1 MKLIAASLLSAL
13 LVQCQEFEV
22 AESTIASQQKAM
34 SEGRTSSKALVQA
47 YLARIAAFDQQGPRL
62 NAIITINPKAI
73 EQAEA
78 LDRERIASGPRGPLH
93 GIPVIVKDNYGTA
106 DMPTTAGTLALIDF
120 TPNRDSIQVARLRAA
135 GAVIVA
141 KSNLHELASGIT
153 TVGSAFG
160 QTLNPYDPARN
171 PGGSSGG
178 TGAAIAASYAAVGM
192 GSDTCGSIRIP
203 AAVNNLFG
211 LRPTKG
217 LSSIDG
223 IIPLSVTQDTAG
235 PLARTVEDLALVLD
249 VTMDQPK
256 HATFTSSLKTATL
269 KDVRIGTL
277 EPLFGDSSDDQEGIK
292 LIRAPLDDMKK
303 QGAIVVPIPLPELQ
317 AAIDGASVIAMEFK
331 EDLAAYLE
339 PPSRASTKLSTT
351 ASSTAPSKPP

>member
-1 MKLIAASLLSAL
+1 MGRRRWRSDCCQIEPQRISLRDHHGWFSLRPN
-13 LVQCQEFEV
+13 
-22 AESTIASQQKAM
+22 AE
-34 SEGRTSSKALVQA
+34 
-47 YLARIAAFDQQGPRL
+47 
-62 NAIITINPKAI
+62 
-73 EQAEA
+73 
-78 LDRERIASGPRGPLH
+78 
-93 GIPVIVKDNYGTA
+93 
-106 DMPTTAGTLALIDF
+106 
-120 TPNRDSIQVARLRAA
+120 
-135 GAVIVA
+135 
-141 KSNLHELASGIT
+141 
-153 TVGSAFG
+153 
-160 QTLNPYDPARN
+160 PYDPACN

-256 HATFTSSLKTATL
+256 HATFTSSPQTVTL
-269 KDVRIGTL
+269 KDVCIGTL
-277 EPLFGDSSDDQEGIK
+277 EPLFGDSSDDQEVIK
-292 LIRAPLDDMKK
+292 LIRAALDDMKK
-303 QGAIVVPIPLPELQ
+303 RGAIVVPIPLPELQ

-331 EDLAAYLE
+331 EDLAAYLATQ
-339 PPSRASTKLSTT
+339 R
-351 ASSTAPSKPP
+351 